1 MIRALVRLG
10 VVGAALAWI
19 VDRWLADRRAD
30 APPVPIRSL
39 VVVDAPI
46 ERAWAVL
53 ADVEGQP
60 RWMHDLRSVRID
72 TPGPVRAGTRAVG
85 RVRIL
90 GVTVEDPVEI
100 TEFEPPSRFAI
111 AHEGQF
117 TGSGLITL
125 EPGADGTTTIVRWE
139 EVIVP
144 PILPELASAVLRP
157 ILGEVFQADLQR
169 FARLVEAEGE
179 AG

>member
-1 MIRALVRLG
+1 VILGLLRLG
-10 VVGAALAWI
+10 VVGAAVAWL

-30 APPVPIRSL
+30 ALPTPIRSL

-46 ERAWAVL
+46 DRAWAVL

-60 RWMHDLRSVRID
+60 RWMHDLKSVRID
-72 TPGPVRAGTRAVG
+72 TPGPIRAGTRATG

-100 TEFEPPSRFAI
+100 TEFEPPTRFAI
-111 AHEGQF
+111 AHEGLF

-125 EPGADGTTTIVRWE
+125 EPGVDGTTTIARWE
-139 EVIVP
+139 EVLIP
-144 PILPELASAVLRP
+144 PVLPDLWSALLRP
-157 ILGEVFQADLQR
+157 ILGGVFQADLHR
-169 FARLVEAEGE
+169 FARLVEAG
-179 AG
+179 

>member
-1 MIRALVRLG
+1 VIGALLRLG
-10 VVGAALAWI
+10 LLATAAAWLVDRRLAERRVGALPA
-19 VDRWLADRRAD
+19 
-30 APPVPIRSL
+30 PIRSL

-46 ERAWAVL
+46 ERTWAVL

-60 RWMHDLRSVRID
+60 RWMHDLKSVRID
-72 TPGPVRAGTRAVG
+72 TPGPIGPGTRATG

-90 GVTVEDPVEI
+90 GITVEDPVEI

-111 AHEGQF
+111 AHEGLF

-139 EVIVP
+139 EVLVP
-144 PILPELASAVLRP
+144 PVLPEVGALVMRP
-157 ILGEVFQADLQR
+157 ILGAVFQADLHR
-169 FARLVEAEGE
+169 LARLVEAG
-179 AG
+179 

>member
-1 MIRALVRLG
+1 VIRALLRLG
-10 VVGAALAWI
+10 VVGAALAWLT
-19 VDRWLADRRAD
+19 DRWLADRRGGAQ
-30 APPVPIRSL
+30 PEPIHSL

-46 ERAWAVL
+46 DRAWAVL

-60 RWMHDLRSVRID
+60 RWMHDLKAVRME
-72 TPGPVRAGTRAVG
+72 TPGPVGAGTRAVG

-100 TEFEPPSRFAI
+100 TEFEPPTRFAL
-111 AHEGQF
+111 AHEGLF

-139 EVIVP
+139 EVLVP
-144 PILPELASAVLRP
+144 PVLPDLGSAVLRP
-157 ILGEVFQADLQR
+157 VLSHVFQADLHR
-169 FARLVEAEGE
+169 FARLVEAG
-179 AG
+179 